1 MVKDVLAELFP
12 PDVPRIVRWR
22 LVVAGVMTFMVFHI
36 LWACGLLPGVSGFAQ
51 ADDVYTKFEK
61 IQEKLEDADKV
72 QKKILQSQ
80 LAAQLR
86 DLHKIRCASTD
97 EHVTMRLDRDIDEAQ
112 QEYREVSGERYP
124 LPPCRDL

>member
-51 ADDVYTKFEK
+51 ADDVEYKFAEIK
-61 IQEKLEDADKV
+61 KQLKDSSEV
-72 QKKILQSQ
+72 QKKILQAQ

-86 DLHKIRCASTD
+86 DLHKIRCGSSD
-97 EHVTMRLDRDIDEAQ
+97 ENVKLRLDREIDEAQ
-112 QEYREVSGERYP
+112 LEYKTLTGERYP
-124 LPPCRDL
+124 LQACRDL